1 MNIPLQ
7 AQDYGEVLHIVYN
20 LVFSW
25 LERNDFTL
33 KWGQDSIHQLLQP
46 TAKFSRFFKIGL
58 QSERQVVTN
67 PAVRH
72 GISFLLGG
80 LAYRIPLGPVL

>member
-1 MNIPLQ
+1 MI
-7 AQDYGEVLHIVYN
+7 
-20 LVFSW
+20 S
-25 LERNDFTL
+25 TL